1 MQCVAV
7 ARPPLGLSRPS
18 APRRQPRL
26 IAPVAS
32 ARDAAQCTPWWS
44 PLPAAAAAGCLA
56 TLLLVAPGPASAKE
70 LIQGVPR
77 VVDGDTLDFSGTRVR
92 LFGIDAP
99 ETKQSCTAAKGGD
112 YLCGERAKQALSA
125 KIGKSNV
132 QCEQKN
138 RDKYGRVVGICSLAQ
153 SGGQRE
159 DLNAWMVQEG
169 QAVAYRQFS
178 KAYVPMEEQAQ
189 AAKRGIWSGTF
200 EVPQQWRI
208 DNPRGK
214 AAPSA
219 AAVVASAAAKP
230 PAAAAAAVP
239 AVPAG
244 CAIKGNITAK
254 GEKIYHVPGGSYYQ
268 STVIEPAKGE
278 RFFCSAADAEAA
290 GWRAARS

>member
-1 MQCVAV
+1 
-7 ARPPLGLSRPS
+7 
-18 APRRQPRL
+18 
-26 IAPVAS
+26 
-32 ARDAAQCTPWWS
+32 
-44 PLPAAAAAGCLA
+44 
-56 TLLLVAPGPASAKE
+56 
-70 LIQGVPR
+70 
-77 VVDGDTLDFSGTRVR
+77 
-92 LFGIDAP
+92 
-99 ETKQSCTAAKGGD
+99 
-112 YLCGERAKQALSA
+112 
-125 KIGKSNV
+125 
-132 QCEQKN
+132 
-138 RDKYGRVVGICSLAQ
+138 
-153 SGGQRE
+153 
-159 DLNAWMVQEG
+159 
-169 QAVAYRQFS
+169 
-178 KAYVPMEEQAQ
+178 MEEQAQ